1 MLYKCS
7 LLWGF
12 EMRAK
17 LILAALVGLLFCSL
31 ATFETT
37 ELLKLADDTSND
49 FSLLGTRQESSST
62 VVYQSRD
69 HHPRVVPSTHG
80 SERPGI
86 RHLAAGSSHP
96 AKDFLHFLCIMRT

>member
-17 LILAALVGLLFCSL
+17 LILAALIGLLFCSL
-31 ATFETT
+31 ATLETP
-37 ELLKLADDTSND
+37 EILKLADDTSND
-49 FSLLGTRQESSST
+49 FSLLHTQQESSST
-62 VVYQSRD
+62 VVRQSLEVQPEAVPTMDGGER
-69 HHPRVVPSTHG
+69 PRVLRRT
-80 SERPGI
+80 
-86 RHLAAGSSHP
+86 AGSSYP